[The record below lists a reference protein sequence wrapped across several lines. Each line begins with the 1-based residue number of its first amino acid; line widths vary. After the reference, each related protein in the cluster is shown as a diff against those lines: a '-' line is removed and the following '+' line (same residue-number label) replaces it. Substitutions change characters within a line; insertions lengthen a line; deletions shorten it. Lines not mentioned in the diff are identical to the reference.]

1 MDEQNEASPP
11 DGILLHHKT
20 SEVLTLAT
28 AWMNLESVTL
38 SERSQTRKATTA
50 CSLLYESP
58 KASRSIE
65 TESRLVVARGCQ
77 LVGRLECLLMGMKFL
92 LGVTKM
98 VGKYRSGGGT
108 SL

>member
-50 CSLLYESP
+50 CSLSYESP

-65 TESRLVVARGCQ
+65 TESRLVVAESGDRRPWRMI
-77 LVGRLECLLMGMKFL
+77 LIVSRLLFG
-92 LGVTKM
+92 
-98 VGKYRSGGGT
+98 S
-108 SL
+108 